1 MKKRNEDKNLSSLA
15 ITLLIILLLIVFVGI
30 SNKKSSGVLWNGYD
44 TKKTTEVSYIT
55 LRGFSNLY
63 FKSGETAQEFSYFN
77 PENNTCIMDIALFDN
92 NGELIF
98 KQENIHPG
106 YGIKEININNPLPKG
121 IYKKCKFAVKCY
133 SPDGIIYNGANITVD
148 LYVR

>member
-1 MKKRNEDKNLSSLA
+1 MKKRNENNKLSSFGV
-15 ITLLIILLLIVFVGI
+15 TLIIILLLIIFVGI
-30 SNKKSSGVLWNGYD
+30 SDKRSSGILWNERD
-44 TKKTTEVSYIT
+44 IKKTTNVSYIS

-63 FKSGETAQEFSYFN
+63 FKSEETTQKFSYFN
-77 PENNTCIMDIALFDN
+77 PEKNSCIMDIALYLN
-92 NGELIF
+92 NGEMVF

-106 YGIKEININNPLPKG
+106 YGIKEININRPLPRG
-121 IYKKCKFAVKCY
+121 TYKKCKFAVKCY